1 MKWHSYLGWLA
12 VVLVSLG
19 AAHSTL
25 AQNANVA
32 LYGGGTYNPGDTIS
46 LNYYMPA
53 SSQAE
58 VTLYRLRDPEQVLS
72 MGGPRSFESSDD
84 LSLERLRS
92 ISVRTPAGRTY
103 NMLELG
109 TLPAGMYFAQIDYG
123 QASSATLILVT
134 DLSMVVKTDQDTVL
148 TYTAASSD
156 GSPRRAQIFLMDDSD
171 LYAEGLASD
180 QGLTEFATPD
190 LPEDVFVAAR
200 FGDAWAFSGAYWSRW
215 NVDASKV
222 YIHSDR
228 PVYRPGQEVFFKGTA
243 RTADDLV
250 PLAERD
256 VQAIVRDADGTE
268 IWQETLTTDTY
279 GSFAGSLLL
288 ASEPP
293 LGYYNIE
300 VRLAGSSYYGGFE
313 VLEYQKPEYR
323 VTVTADD
330 NSNIQGDTATV
341 TIAAEYL
348 FGGAVAGGDVTY
360 AVLKQPYYRFRYRS
374 SFGFYEDYNYSG
386 FYGGFYDSE
395 VIERGEG
402 VLDAEGNLVLEVSL
416 PEDSQ
421 DYQITVQ
428 AGVTDEAR
436 REITSSGSLIAYRAA
451 IVMAV
456 DTNRYAVNEGEDVTV
471 TVRAETLQ
479 GDPVS
484 VPFELA
490 AVRSFWVRN
499 VGSQEDAP
507 IVATGRTDV
516 DGLATLT
523 VAYDTAG
530 SYTLTATARDSEG
543 RQTDASDN
551 LWVSGDNWYWAYSSL
566 SLEADKPEYQV
577 GDVARFVVQSP
588 VEDGWLLISR
598 EGRDLHDYALIR
610 LQGSAYTYEL
620 PITRDMAP
628 NGFISAVVIGDG
640 QMYYQTAGFRVPP
653 VADFLEITLTSDQE
667 TYQPGDT
674 GTFDVQVQNADG
686 EGVQAQV
693 ALGLVDEAIYLIR
706 PENAPDIRGYF
717 YALRSNVVGTE
728 SSDWYYF
735 GQASPLADRAMAAP
749 EAMDAAVF
757 GQAKS
762 DFAEADLREDFRDTI
777 LWLPFFETDGSG
789 TGTITVDFPDNLT
802 EWRLTARAIT
812 LEDDVGQN
820 TASVVSTLPVIARL
834 AAPPYLVRGD
844 EASLRV
850 IGQSNL
856 EDSQTA
862 QLELTTENLT
872 TTGDT
877 IYQRQ
882 LPAGGRVT
890 ADVSVQATDTG
901 EASVTATALT
911 SSASD
916 AMRVPLPV
924 LPRGVRDSIAWASRG
939 SDTWTFTLPSTTDT
953 NSSRAQVVL
962 TPSFQAAV
970 APALAY
976 LAGYPYG
983 CTEQTMSRF
992 LPSVLARQAGSSAQL
1007 PDEIA
1012 ANLDDFVASG
1022 LKRLYDFQQDDG
1034 GWGFWQFDDSNVFIT
1049 SYVVSGLL
1057 DASAAGYVVRDWVL
1071 ESALDY
1077 LRNNL
1082 ENQLTALEPD
1092 AAAYAYYALARAG
1105 DDISSLAS
1113 IFSTSDMTAYGRALA
1128 SLAMIE
1134 AGNTTEAEVYLDALL
1149 ADLTER
1155 DQVAYWDS
1163 AAPRYFW
1170 NDDRVE
1176 ATAYGLQALY
1186 RLRPEDARIA
1196 KIVNWLLLERRGSR
1210 WFSTKDTA
1218 AVVRAALLIADDDT
1232 ENQQVTVRVNG
1243 EIAETFTLNGESV
1256 TLELTDLIASENTL
1270 EIDNTG
1276 AAYVSANV
1284 EFFAEDDLTPRNDGI
1299 AIDRQYNKLV
1309 PTTNDVGD
1317 LVYERAPVGML
1328 EVGDY
1333 VLATVTL
1340 KPEDA
1345 YRYVLVNEPLPA
1357 GLRVIE
1363 NDQAFMLE
1371 GQSQRN
1377 DFFGWSYPYNGRD
1390 IRDERIDFYFTRLS
1404 DTLTFTY
1411 IMRAETP
1418 GQFTAL
1424 PSQAWLMYDPS
1435 VRGHSSAEVLRVQN
1449 EANGVAMR

>member
-1 MKWHSYLGWLA
+1 MKWHTRYLGLLA
-12 VVLVSLG
+12 MVIAFLGVVPN
-19 AAHSTL
+19 AL
-25 AQNANVA
+25 AQNNVA
-32 LYGGGTYNPGDTIS
+32 LYGGGTYNPGDTIT
-46 LNYYMPA
+46 LNYYIPA

-72 MGGPRSFESSDD
+72 MGGPRYFENSED
-84 LSLERLRS
+84 LSLERLRR
-92 ISVRTPAGRTY
+92 IPVRTSANTTY
-103 NMLELG
+103 DTLELG
-109 TLPAGMYFAQIDYG
+109 TLPAGMYFAQINYG

-156 GSPRRAQIFLMDDSD
+156 GSPRRAHVFLMDGSN
-171 LYAEGLASD
+171 LYAEGLADD

-190 LPEDVFVAAR
+190 LPEDVFVATR
-200 FGDAWAFSGAYWSRW
+200 YGDAWAFSGAYWSRW

-250 PLAERD
+250 PLADRE
-256 VQAIVRDADGTE
+256 VQAVVRDADGTE
-268 IWQETLTTDTY
+268 ILQQTLMTDAY

-330 NSNIQGDTATV
+330 NTNIQGDTATA

-374 SFGFYEDYNYSG
+374 SFGFYEEYDYSG

-402 VLDAEGNLVLEVSL
+402 VLDAEGNLVLEIPL

-436 REITSSGSLIAYRAA
+436 REITSSGSLIAYRAG

-479 GDPVS
+479 GEPVS
-484 VPFELA
+484 VPFELT
-490 AVRSFWVRN
+490 AVRSFWIRS
-499 VGSQEDAP
+499 VGRQQDAP
-507 IVATGRTDV
+507 IVARGRTDV

-530 SYTLTATARDSEG
+530 SYTLTATASDSAG

-551 LWVSGDNWYWAYSSL
+551 LWVSGGNWYWAYGSL
-566 SLEADKPEYQV
+566 SVEADKPEYQV

-588 VEDGWLLISR
+588 IEDGWLLISR
-598 EGRDLHDYALIR
+598 EGRDLHDYELIR
-610 LQGSAYTYEL
+610 LVGSAHTYEL

-640 QMYYQTAGFRVPP
+640 QMYTQTAGFRVPP
-653 VADFLEITLTSDQE
+653 VEDFLDITLVSDQD

-674 GTFDVQVQNADG
+674 GTFNVQVQNAAG
-686 EGVQAQV
+686 EGVRAQV

-735 GQASPLADRAMAAP
+735 GQASPLASRAMAAP

-777 LWLPFFETDGSG
+777 VWLPFFETDDSG
-789 TGTITVDFPDNLT
+789 TGTISVDFPDNLT

-812 LEDDVGQN
+812 LDDDVGQN

-862 QLELTTENLT
+862 QLELSTENLV
-872 TTGDT
+872 TTGNT
-877 IYQRQ
+877 TYQRQ

-890 ADVSVQATDTG
+890 AEVNVQATNTG
-901 EASVTATALT
+901 DASVTAIALT
-911 SSASD
+911 SAASD
-916 AMRVPLPV
+916 AMRIPLPV
-924 LPRGVRDSIAWASRG
+924 LPRGVRDGIAWASRG
-939 SDTWTFTLPSTTDT
+939 SDAWTFTLPTTTDT
-953 NSSRAQVVL
+953 NTSRAQVVL

-992 LPSVLARQAGSSAQL
+992 LPSVLARQAGASAQL
-1007 PDEIA
+1007 PEEIA

-1057 DASAAGYVVRDWVL
+1057 DASEAGYVVRDWVL
-1071 ESALDY
+1071 EGALDY

-1082 ENQLTALEPD
+1082 EQPQSLEPD

-1105 DDISSLAS
+1105 DDISDLAG
-1113 IFSTSDMTAYGRALA
+1113 IFSTTDMTAYGMSLA

-1134 AGNTTEAEVYLDALL
+1134 AGNTTEAEVYLDVLL

-1218 AVVRAALLIADDDT
+1218 AVVQAALLMT
-1232 ENQQVTVRVNG
+1232 ENDAAEQQVTVRLNG
-1243 EIAETFTLNGESV
+1243 EVAQTFTLNGESV
-1256 TLELTDLIASENTL
+1256 TLELTELVAGQNRL

-1284 EFFAEDDLTPRNDGI
+1284 EFFAEGDLQASNDGI
-1299 AIDRQYNKLV
+1299 AIDRQYSKLV
-1309 PTTNDVGD
+1309 PTTNDAGE
-1317 LVYERAPVGML
+1317 LVYERTPVGML

-1363 NDQAFMLE
+1363 NDQAFVLE
-1371 GQSQRN
+1371 GQTRRD
-1377 DFFGWSYPYNGRD
+1377 DFFGWYYPYNGRD
-1390 IRDERIDFYFTRLS
+1390 IRDERIDFYFTRLA

-1435 VRGHSSAEVLRVQN
+1435 VRGHSSAEVLQVQSD
-1449 EANGVAMR
+1449 ANGVAMR